1 MATQGAARIDVELA
15 LRQESDPV
23 PAGRA
28 EQIAA
33 VLPKGVLFAASAR
46 VAGQPPAEQARVPQ
60 MEWALTSAWP
70 YQGRTATGSAAVHYA
85 AGHERLV
92 RPMILADGFGYG
104 PSDVRSLWHH
114 LNTPYPPHQQ
124 RLLDQLLAQGID
136 VVLLG
141 FGARHTHIQA
151 NAGVAATCIRR
162 AIGERAGNAPL
173 VVGGLGMGGLVTRY
187 ALAEMEN
194 RGEDHQTATYLSYDA
209 PHNGAWIPL
218 ILQQLAYFA
227 QALSPTEPGQAALIA
242 SPAAQQ
248 LLWAW
253 VESGRYSGPVATSS
267 PLRTEFLADL
277 RRVGWFPVR
286 PRKLGVANGAADGT
300 GRNVP
305 PDHLVFE
312 WSELGGLVGATVR
325 TQPERGLNRHLGGM
339 RAVPM
344 WASKS
349 YTSDVG
355 AFDGVPGG
363 TLPLY
368 GMLADQLGAPIA
380 SRYRSTC
387 FVPSVSA
394 VALQYDPLEW
404 PIDLYTDITSLS
416 PEQSQLDDYQCDSHN
431 SEHGQVTGVL
441 ADWILGQLGK

>member
-15 LRQESDPV
+15 LPQESDPV

-33 VLPKGVLFAASAR
+33 VLPKGVLFATQAQSP
-46 VAGQPPAEQARVPQ
+46 GGQARKPQ
-60 MEWALTSAWP
+60 EEWTLASAWP
-70 YQGRTATGSAAVHYA
+70 HQGRTATGTAVVHYG
-85 AGHERLV
+85 AGHDRLV
-92 RPMILADGFGYG
+92 RPMIFADGLGHG
-104 PSDVRSLWHH
+104 PSDLPGLWHR
-114 LNTPYPPHQQ
+114 LNAPYPPHQQ
-124 RLLDQLLAQGID
+124 CLLDQLLAQGID

-162 AIGERAGNAPL
+162 AIGARAGHAPL
-173 VVGGLGMGGLVTRY
+173 IVGGLGMGGLIARY
-187 ALAEMEN
+187 ALAEMES
-194 RGEDHQTATYLSYDA
+194 RGEDHQTETYLSYDT

-218 ILQQLAYFA
+218 ILQQLAHFA
-227 QALSPTEPGQAALIA
+227 AGLSPAEPVQTALIT

-253 VESGRYSGPVATSS
+253 VADGRYSGPVATAS

-305 PDHLVFE
+305 PDEPVFE
-312 WSELGGLVGATVR
+312 WSALGGLVGATVR
-325 TQPERGLNRHLGGM
+325 TQPDRGTNRHVGGM

-349 YTSDVG
+349 YTSDVPP
-355 AFDGVPGG
+355 FDGVPGG

-368 GMLADQLGAPIA
+368 GTVADRLGVPIA
-380 SRYRSTC
+380 ARYRSTC

-394 VALQYDPLEW
+394 VALQYDPLDW
-404 PIDLYTDITSLS
+404 TVDLYTDITSLS
-416 PEQSQLDDYQCDSHN
+416 PEQSQLDDFHCDSHN
-431 SEHGQVTGVL
+431 SEHGEVTATL
-441 ADWILGQLGK
+441 AEWILGQLGK

>member
-15 LRQESDPV
+15 LRQETDPV

-28 EQIAA
+28 DQIAA
-33 VLPKGVLFAASAR
+33 VLPKGVLFATPA
-46 VAGQPPAEQARVPQ
+46 PPPGGRTRVPQ
-60 MEWALTSAWP
+60 AEWALTSAWP
-70 YQGRTATGSAAVHYA
+70 YQGRTATGTAVIHYG

-92 RPMILADGFGYG
+92 RPMIIADGFNYG
-104 PSDVRSLWHH
+104 PSDLPGLWHH
-114 LNTPYPPHQQ
+114 LNAPYPPHQQ

-162 AIGERAGNAPL
+162 AISERDGNAPL
-173 VVGGLGMGGLVTRY
+173 IAGGVGMGGLIARY

-218 ILQQLAYFA
+218 ILQQLAHFA
-227 QALSPTEPGQAALIA
+227 ASLSPSEPCQTALIA

-253 VESGRYSGPVATSS
+253 VESGRYSGPVATAS
-267 PLRTEFLADL
+267 PVRTEFLEDL

-300 GRNVP
+300 GRNMP
-305 PDHLVFE
+305 ADQPVFE
-312 WSELGGLVGATVR
+312 WSALGGLVGATVR
-325 TQPERGLNRHLGGM
+325 TQPDRGTNRHVGGM

-349 YTSDVG
+349 YTSDV
-355 AFDGVPGG
+355 APFDGVPGG

-368 GMLADQLGAPIA
+368 GMLADRLGAPIA
-380 SRYRSTC
+380 TKYRSAC
-387 FVPSVSA
+387 FVPTVSA
-394 VALQYDPLEW
+394 VALQYDPVDW
-404 PIDLYTDITSLS
+404 TVDLYTDITSLS
-416 PEQSQLDDYQCDSHN
+416 PEHSQLDDFHCDSHN
-431 SEHGQVTGVL
+431 SEHGQVTATL
-441 ADWILGQLGK
+441 AEWILGQLGK